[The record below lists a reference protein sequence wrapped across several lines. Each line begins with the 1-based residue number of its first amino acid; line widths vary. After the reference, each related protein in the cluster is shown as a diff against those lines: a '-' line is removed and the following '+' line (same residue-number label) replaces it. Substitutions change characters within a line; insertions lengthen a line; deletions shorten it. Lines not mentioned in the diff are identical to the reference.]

1 LSPEFQAVDAM
12 TRDEAIHFRRTL
24 PLARINMTSF
34 TELDESE
41 LTNGVLIASVYERRD
56 EMRRIL
62 PFIYW
67 ARANGWPV
75 WVRPHPREDKS
86 FWIQEVDSNLV
97 RIEDGDA
104 SFFDAL
110 SRLRP
115 RIVAS
120 WYSTALADALNKGI
134 VPVTINDETTPA
146 VADMVYPLLERAL
159 QWPRDEEQLV
169 RLMGDGE
176 TYRAFV
182 SSLRGDMS
190 AAGV

>member
-1 LSPEFQAVDAM
+1 VRRSLLSPEFQAVDAM

-24 PLARINMTSF
+24 PLARIKMTSF

-67 ARANGWPV
+67 ARGNGWQV

-120 WYSTALADALNKGI
+120 WYSTALADALK
-134 VPVTINDETTPA
+134 
-146 VADMVYPLLERAL
+146 
-159 QWPRDEEQLV
+159 QWHC
-169 RLMGDGE
+169 
-176 TYRAFV
+176 
-182 SSLRGDMS
+182 
-190 AAGV
+190 AGHAQR